1 MTKRIPLIIS
11 IFAICF
17 LIGIFSAACAPPEL
31 VEEDF
36 FVDYDNVVKEVPFGT
51 PLSLDGLIVKVKM
64 TNGTYA
70 TLPRGGEGYSVI
82 DGGYE
87 KETPGTYTIVISYK
101 DFPSVSFK
109 ITINEEEIIDEND
122 DSNIVVT
129 GIAVKQKV
137 GKRLFLLGEQFS
149 TEGIIVER
157 LLSNNTSQQLTPQQ
171 YEINSESYKANESGS
186 YEISVRYTDG
196 QRTFT
201 DTYTVVVT
209 PEIETVLTK
218 ITLKTA
224 NVKKDY
230 LFGEDFS
237 SSGLVVEKWYSTDD
251 VIVTEYATEEE
262 YDIDSSAY
270 IKTALGEY
278 EIIISMKNAPSISAS
293 FEVTVSD
300 YLHHISSTPS
310 KVVYDLDEEF
320 DPTGIVI
327 YEYMASGD
335 YTMAEPA
342 DYTVDSSEFDSTTVG
357 TYTIRVYNTENDS
370 LSAEFTV
377 QVMDIPDL

>member
-300 YLHHISSTPS
+300 YLHHISATPS
-310 KVVYDLDEEF
+310 KMVYDLDEEF

>member
-293 FEVTVSD
+293 FQVTVSD
-300 YLHHISSTPS
+300 YLHHISATPS
-310 KVVYDLDEEF
+310 KMVYDLDEEF